1 MQPLPPPPPAGA
13 SKDSLRR
20 HFRQLRRQSLPLVE
34 AALLEVLATALPQAL
49 QAADAQA
56 EDLVATAHGD
66 ALVATAQVEPQ
77 SGPSR
82 LGLYWPVG
90 HEPDWRP
97 LLEHWPEALRQRLA
111 LPVVRCEGGVGRLT
125 YGAWHPADPLLADGC
140 GIPAPVAAAP
150 LQAHQLALLLVPALA
165 MDQRG
170 IRLGSGG
177 GWYDRLRADPAWRQV
192 PALAVLPAACLAP
205 SLPADP
211 WDVPFNGWLD
221 ETGGSIKVSG
231 FY

>member
-1 MQPLPPPPPAGA
+1 MQPLPPPPPSGA
-13 SKDSLRR
+13 SKDCLRR
-20 HFRQLRRQSLPLVE
+20 HYRQLRRQSLPLVE

-49 QAADAQA
+49 EAAD
-56 EDLVATAHGD
+56 AHGD

-97 LLEHWPEALRQRLA
+97 LLKRWPEALRQRLA

-125 YGAWHPADPLLADGC
+125 YGAWHPADPLLADSC

-165 MDQRG
+165 IDQRG

-177 GWYDRLRADPAWRQV
+177 GWYDRLRADPAWRMV

-205 SLPADP
+205 SLPTDP
-211 WDVPFNGWLD
+211 WDVPFTGWLD
-221 ETGGSIKVSG
+221 ETGGPTKVSG
-231 FY
+231 FD

>member
-20 HFRQLRRQSLPLVE
+20 HYRQLRRQSLPLAE
-34 AALLEVLATALPQAL
+34 AALLEVLATTLPQAL
-49 QAADAQA
+49 EAAD
-56 EDLVATAHGD
+56 AHGD

-97 LLEHWPEALRQRLA
+97 LLERWPEALRQRLA

-125 YGAWHPADPLLADGC
+125 YGAWHPADPLSADGC

-150 LQAHQLALLLVPALA
+150 LEAHALALLLVPALA
-165 MDQRG
+165 IDQRG

-177 GWYDRLRADPAWRQV
+177 GWYDRLRADPAWRQL

-211 WDVPFNGWLD
+211 WDVPFTGWLD
-221 ETGGSIKVSG
+221 ESGGSTKVSG
-231 FY
+231 FN